1 VHANAPLAAP
11 DKSAVAKPSPGSL
24 SSPKRS
30 PSKKLEQLARHF
42 RSSASTE
49 KNGGHGGG
57 PVSPSGASGGRN
69 RWREEIGRSFRR
81 HG

>member
-1 VHANAPLAAP
+1 VVAALEKP
-11 DKSAVAKPSPGSL
+11 NVAKLSPSPQ

-49 KNGGHGGG
+49 KNGGHNGGG
-57 PVSPSGASGGRN
+57 ATSPNGVAGNRN
-69 RWREEIGRSFRR
+69 RWREGIGRPFRR